1 VENEYAY
8 CITGFD
14 RFLQNVMKIPLRSPH
29 FEHVESGLKTVDARI
44 FFPKYYRLH
53 PGDVLKFVNS
63 DTKKSILKKLTSMEP
78 YDNFELLLKT
88 EGVRSCLP
96 NLKDGD
102 VDAGVQLYH
111 SFKANGESYVELEP
125 KYKVIALR
133 LGDVCTIPHRPVTR
147 TNMTDLGQVVIPPS
161 TRSQFLTMTLHVE
174 RPTQV
179 TQPTTQPT
187 TVTCHDLQP
196 TPSKTPT
203 TQLDPVPPTPRHIS
217 QPTPE
222 TLPTPQQP
230 STTTDNQTDN
240 VVTPQTIQVSPPIT
254 PAKSILEAAALVE
267 SGGLSHMD
275 ACLKLGINLDPTTKE
290 YLGIRGEDYKRLRRD
305 VRVLRQRAGKERI
318 TEQVGIGTGPY
329 FLLLIHTHTGESTHG
344 TSAEGK
350 ARNGNGEGTIEISYR
365 HPK

>member
-1 VENEYAY
+1 
-8 CITGFD
+8 
-14 RFLQNVMKIPLRSPH
+14 MKIPLRRPH
-29 FEHVESGLKTVDARI
+29 FQYVESGLKTVDARI
-44 FFPKYYRLH
+44 FFPKYHRLH

-63 DTKKSILKKLTSMEP
+63 DTKTSILKKLTSMKT
-78 YDNFELLLKT
+78 YDTFRLLLKK

-96 NLKDGD
+96 NLKDSD

-125 KYKVIALR
+125 KHKVIALR

-161 TRSQFLTMTLHVE
+161 TRSQFLTMTLYDE

-179 TQPTTQPT
+179 TQPTTQPA
-187 TVTCHDLQP
+187 TVTSYDLQP
-196 TPSKTPT
+196 TQSTTPT
-203 TQLDPVPPTPRHIS
+203 TQPTPVSPTPRHIS

-230 STTTDNQTDN
+230 STTDNQTGN
-240 VVTPQTIQVSPPIT
+240 VVTPQPIQVSPPIT
-254 PAKSILEAAALVE
+254 PNKSILEAAALVQ
-267 SGGLSHMD
+267 SGELSHMG
-275 ACLKLGINLDPTTKE
+275 ACLKIGINLDPTTKK
-290 YLGIRGEDYKRLRRD
+290 YLGIHGEDYKRLRHD
-305 VRVLRQRAGKERI
+305 VRVLRHHANKERI
-318 TEQVGIGTGPY
+318 REQVGIGTGPY
-329 FLLLIHTHTGESTHG
+329 VLLLIHTHTGESTHG
-344 TSAEGK
+344 TSVEGK

>member
-1 VENEYAY
+1 
-8 CITGFD
+8 
-14 RFLQNVMKIPLRSPH
+14 
-29 FEHVESGLKTVDARI
+29 
-44 FFPKYYRLH
+44 
-53 PGDVLKFVNS
+53 
-63 DTKKSILKKLTSMEP
+63 
-78 YDNFELLLKT
+78 
-88 EGVRSCLP
+88 
-96 NLKDGD
+96 
-102 VDAGVQLYH
+102 
-111 SFKANGESYVELEP
+111 
-125 KYKVIALR
+125 
-133 LGDVCTIPHRPVTR
+133 
-147 TNMTDLGQVVIPPS
+147 MTDLGQVVIPPS